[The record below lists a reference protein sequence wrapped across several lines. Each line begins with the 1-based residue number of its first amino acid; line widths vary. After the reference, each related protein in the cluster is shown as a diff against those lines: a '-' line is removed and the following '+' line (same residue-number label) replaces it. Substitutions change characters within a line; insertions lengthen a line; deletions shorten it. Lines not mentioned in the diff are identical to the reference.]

1 MQLIYALLYGLFF
14 AVPIVFG
21 EIHGFPLGSVGLAF
35 VPIIVGMLLTFFTV
49 LPWQAKRY
57 ARVDAE
63 CRAQGLASA
72 PPEARLPSMMVGAV
86 LLPIGF
92 FSKLRHPSMFSMIS

>member
-1 MQLIYALLYGLFF
+1 
-14 AVPIVFG
+14 VPIVFG

-35 VPIIVGMLLTFFTV
+35 VPIIVGMLSTFVTV
-49 LPWQAKRY
+49 LPWQAKHY
-57 ARVDAE
+57 ARVDEE

-72 PPEARLPSMMVGAV
+72 PPEARLPSVKVGAV

-92 FSKLRHPSMFSMIS
+92 FSEAFRRSCSTTDGKGGKVRRLTYPT